1 MGTQRSATN
10 RHSIPAKIPKIGVKN
25 PVKMQAPVT
34 MSIPPVNTN
43 SVAGPCQGTQISPC
57 AINVLPTAT
66 RKISSPIP
74 WEPAGNAEK
83 SLCRKISVAPQNA
96 PYASRY
102 MTERK
107 TDTRHSG
114 IFS

>member
-1 MGTQRSATN
+1 M
-10 RHSIPAKIPKIGVKN
+10 GVKN
-25 PVKMQAPVT
+25 PAKMQAPVT
-34 MSIPPVNTN
+34 MSNPPVNTYI
-43 SVAGPCQGTQISPC
+43 VAGPCQGTQIIPC

-66 RKISSPIP
+66 RKISSPKP

-83 SLCRKISVAPQNA
+83 SLCRKISVAPRNA

-102 MTERK
+102 ITESK